1 MSQINRFYYA
11 LAFFPKLKS
20 FRVIKI
26 AYKAATSREQLM
38 KEHHAG
44 LEHVD
49 EQMTVIFFSFYFI
62 ISIFGI

>member
-1 MSQINRFYYA
+1 MSHMNCFYYA

-26 AYKAATSREQLM
+26 AYKRATSREQLM

-44 LEHVD
+44 LEHED
-49 EQMTVIFFSFYFI
+49 EQMTVIFICFYFI